1 MCSRAVGSDH
11 TWEAMS
17 VCVPMTLTLWPQLR
31 GPAYFEATN
40 KAFDVPQRI
49 SRGQRIP
56 YTRGET
62 SGRTDVL
69 SRPLYVSCFACPEH
83 SAPSAVPKRRKGGK
97 SPSRDGMMGQS

>member
-40 KAFDVPQRI
+40 KAFDVPQPNLK
-49 SRGQRIP
+49 G
-56 YTRGET
+56 TEN
-62 SGRTDVL
+62 
-69 SRPLYVSCFACPEH
+69 PLH
-83 SAPSAVPKRRKGGK
+83 KRRDVG
-97 SPSRDGMMGQS
+97 